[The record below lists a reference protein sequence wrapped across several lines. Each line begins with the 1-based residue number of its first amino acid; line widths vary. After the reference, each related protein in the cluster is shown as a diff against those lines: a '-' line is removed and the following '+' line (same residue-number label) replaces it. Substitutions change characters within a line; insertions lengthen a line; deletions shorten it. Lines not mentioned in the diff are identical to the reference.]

1 MEKVAP
7 ASVARPTS
15 ATQTENPELRQSAL
29 CLHVS
34 GDINTKMLS
43 GTKVKRL
50 HINAAQKGHSS
61 AGDPGQP
68 AAHGQRKW
76 QAD

>member
-7 ASVARPTS
+7 ASVVRPTS
-15 ATQTENPELRQSAL
+15 TTQTENPEPRQSAL

-34 GDINTKMLS
+34 RDINTKMLS
-43 GTKVKRL
+43 GTEVKRL

-61 AGDPGQP
+61 AGDPRKP
-68 AAHGQRKW
+68 AVHGQRKR